1 MADTHFASS
10 LICQEDG
17 ASLEEEERLQWD
29 LDNLSSFGD
38 FIDLSESDDEYIG
51 LLISKESSFEES
63 TTQEESSEKQ
73 FVPARTDAI
82 VWILKTNKRLGFG
95 FKTAYMAVVYLDRFF
110 LHRIIDRG
118 KVWAVRLLSIACLSL
133 AAKMEENKAI
143 TLSDFQFEDYLFK
156 CETIQRMELLV
167 LATLQWRMIVI
178 TPFAYLSYFASKLHE
193 HGTNGLIERAIR
205 FIFSSIRV
213 ISSVVN
219 RPSVIA
225 CASILA
231 SSDEKLSRQS
241 VELKLSSLSLLEL
254 LDNEHVYSCYSMMI
268 QEANKEKINYS
279 SNNTPASGISS
290 IGTKSTS
297 LENPCIKRRRLQ
309 FPDDK

>member
-1 MADTHFASS
+1 MANTHFASS

-29 LDNLSSFGD
+29 LENLTSLGD

-51 LLISKESSFEES
+51 LLVSKESSFES
-63 TTQEESSEKQ
+63 TIQEESTEKQ
-73 FVPARTDAI
+73 FVPTRTDAI

-118 KVWAVRLLSIACLSL
+118 KAWAVRLLSIACLSL

-143 TLSDFQFEDYLFK
+143 ALTDFQLEDYLFK

-178 TPFAYLSYFASKLHE
+178 TPFAYLSYFASKFHE

-213 ISSVVN
+213 ISPVVN

-241 VELKLSSLSLLEL
+241 VELKLSSLPSLEL

-297 LENPCIKRRRLQ
+297 LENPCIKRRRLH
-309 FPDDK
+309 FPDDE

>member
-29 LDNLSSFGD
+29 LENLTSLGD

-51 LLISKESSFEES
+51 LLVAKESSFES
-63 TTQEESSEKQ
+63 TIQEESTENQ

-95 FKTAYMAVVYLDRFF
+95 FKTAYMAVVYFDRFF

-118 KVWAVRLLSIACLSL
+118 KAWAVRLLSIACLSL

-143 TLSDFQFEDYLFK
+143 TLADFQLEDYLFK

-193 HGTNGLIERAIR
+193 HGANGLIERAIR

-241 VELKLSSLSLLEL
+241 VELKLSSLSSLEL

-309 FPDDK
+309 FPDDE

>member
-29 LDNLSSFGD
+29 LENLTSLGD

-51 LLISKESSFEES
+51 LLVSKESSFER
-63 TTQEESSEKQ
+63 TIQEESTEKQ
-73 FVPARTDAI
+73 FVPTRTDAI

-118 KVWAVRLLSIACLSL
+118 KAWAVRLLSIACLSL

-143 TLSDFQFEDYLFK
+143 ALNDFQLEDYLFK

-178 TPFAYLSYFASKLHE
+178 TPFAYLSYFASKFHE

-213 ISSVVN
+213 ISPVVN

-241 VELKLSSLSLLEL
+241 VELKLSSLPSLEL

-297 LENPCIKRRRLQ
+297 LENPCIKRRRLH
-309 FPDDK
+309 FPDD